1 MLCDMYVNPRYILFS
16 NFDGNFYHIFFNN
29 NLIPRVNRYHFV
41 IFFSLKSDVFQLI
54 YILAWY
60 IKSILQFL
68 HFKSDM
74 YKVAK
79 SALLDVL
86 SVRIMLWVVVCVLH
100 WFYLSFHL
108 GCSVQGQCTSFS
120 IFNSSC
126 TVVDSAVVSAPKI
139 THLGE
144 QIHCR
149 ASVAL
154 TSLPKIAMQRIVV
167 CIHVSSVL
175 QFDLASGSSI
185 CCMAS
190 CLIWRSLRACSL
202 ISPVLSAQ
210 SNNLC

>member
-1 MLCDMYVNPRYILFS
+1 
-16 NFDGNFYHIFFNN
+16 
-29 NLIPRVNRYHFV
+29 
-41 IFFSLKSDVFQLI
+41 
-54 YILAWY
+54 
-60 IKSILQFL
+60 
-68 HFKSDM
+68 M

-86 SVRIMLWVVVCVLH
+86 IVRIMLWVVMCVLH

-139 THLGE
+139 THHGE

-149 ASVAL
+149 PPVAL

-210 SNNLC
+210 SNNLCWKKWWFGQTPNSQNCHLQNSIIAGSKTTCLNTSETKVLVLDQMLPSKKSLCTDRHWDLELVGFPNIKLD